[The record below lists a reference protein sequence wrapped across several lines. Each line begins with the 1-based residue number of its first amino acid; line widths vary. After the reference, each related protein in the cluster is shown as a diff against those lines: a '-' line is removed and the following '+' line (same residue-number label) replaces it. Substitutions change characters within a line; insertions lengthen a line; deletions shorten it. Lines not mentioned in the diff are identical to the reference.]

1 MPRHVAHHGVALE
14 ASLTRAIPL
23 LLLALLLPSGCD
35 GGDTDPTGSDTDTD
49 TDTDTLPDPGD
60 PVVVVEGAFMLALG
74 ETATLTARTVN
85 ASDENYT
92 WATSDP
98 QVLTISDDGEV
109 SAVGLGS
116 ATITATGDST
126 DLQGELG
133 ITVTQEVPYLEAW
146 SLSGHAD
153 RSAEAFRHWDEE
165 PDIPATCAGCHSRP
179 GFLDRIGAD
188 GSTPDVVDSAHPQ
201 GSVVDCQTCHHPDAS
216 SLDHVVFPSGVRV
229 GGLDEGARCM
239 TCHQGRSSSDD
250 VEAAIAE
257 AGVDADT
264 VSEDLGFINI
274 HYYAAG
280 ATLFAGEVR
289 GGAQYEG
296 QVYDWRFRHVDGVDS
311 CTGCHD
317 PHSLKVRVDTC
328 AECHPG
334 VESLEDTRDIRML
347 ASYTSDYDGDGDLD
361 EGLYHE
367 VVGLRDTLLT
377 AIQAYPTAQGNPQIC
392 FGAAAYPYWFVDGDG
407 DGTCSDAEANYG
419 NRYVSWTPRLLRAA
433 YNYQVAAKDPGAWAH
448 NGKYVIQL
456 LHDSISDLNG
466 ANGGAVD
473 VSALTRNDPGHFN
486 GAGEA
491 ARHWDDNATVR
502 GSCSRCHG
510 GVDGLT
516 FYLEYGVGS
525 TSVAPDNGLEC
536 ATCHTSIPGWDLREV
551 SGITFPNGVTLD
563 GWGSDHLCGSCHVG
577 RESAASVD
585 AAIASGNLSFKN
597 VHYLPAAATRA
608 GSDAGVGYQYAGH
621 TYADTWTGHPGGDRC
636 TDCHNPVET
645 GHSFQVTDAIEA
657 CSACHLSATA
667 PEDIK
672 GLGRAGIDYDGDGN
686 DDETLKA
693 ELGGL
698 ASTLFAQLQTTA
710 AGNGTPICYDSH
722 AYPYWFADTNG
733 NGTCD
738 GPSEANYGNQ
748 FRAWTP
754 ALLKASFNYQFWAKE
769 PGAYAHNFD
778 YSAQIL
784 IDSIEDLGGSTEGLT
799 RP

>member
-296 QVYDWRFRHVDGVDS
+296 QVYDWRFRHVDTADT
-311 CTGCHD
+311 CIGCHD
-317 PHSLKVRVDTC
+317 QHSLELRIDEC
-328 AECHPG
+328 SECHTD
-334 VESLEDTRDIRML
+334 VAKAEDVKDVRMI
-347 ASYTSDYDGDGDLD
+347 ASQSSDYDGDGDTSEGVYYEI
-361 EGLYHE
+361 EGLKEE
-367 VVGLRDTLLT
+367 VYDSLQQYVVDQGQT
-377 AIQAYPTAQGNPQIC
+377 AICWAN
-392 FGAAAYPYWFVDGDG
+392 AYPYFFQDTDG
-407 DGTCSDAEANYG
+407 DGTCSSAEADFANSYG
-419 NRYVSWTPRLLRAA
+419 SWSARSLSAA
-433 YNYQVAAKDPGAWAH
+433 YNYQLASKDPGNYAH
-448 NGKYVIQL
+448 NAKYTIQL
-456 LHDSISDLNG
+456 LHDSLQDLNLG
-466 ANGGAVD
+466 LTSPKD
-473 VSALTRNDPGHFN
+473 LSAFDRDDPGHFN

-491 ARHWDDNATVR
+491 ARHWDENEAVSA
-502 GSCSRCHG
+502 SCSKCHAG
-510 GVDGLT
+510 QAGLE
-516 FYLEYGVGS
+516 FYLEYGVGLQGG
-525 TSVAPDNGLEC
+525 APDNGLEC
-536 ATCHTSIPGWDLREV
+536 QTCHVGLPDFTQMRDVADVTFP
-551 SGITFPNGVTLD
+551 SGITLA
-563 GWGSDHLCGSCHVG
+563 SDTTSNLCMTCHSG
-577 RESAASVD
+577 REAKVTVD
-585 AAIASGNLSFKN
+585 ARLDSSGPRFVN
-597 VHYLPAAATRA
+597 VHYRAAGATKF
-608 GSDAGVGYQYAGH
+608 GTDAQVGYEYDGK
-621 TYADTWTGHPGGDRC
+621 TYASEWTTHIGGNGC
-636 TDCHNPVET
+636 TDCHDPVASD
-645 GHSFQVTDAIEA
+645 HSFQIEDAFA
-657 CSACHLSATA
+657 TCQVCHAGAADVHDIRSATTH
-667 PEDIK
+667 
-672 GLGRAGIDYDGDGN
+672 GVDYDGDGSATEPLADELATMADAVIGTAN
-686 DDETLKA
+686 AQAGLCLGEGYPYFFVDDD
-693 ELGGL
+693 
-698 ASTLFAQLQTTA
+698 AS
-710 AGNGTPICYDSH
+710 GPICD
-722 AYPYWFADTNG
+722 PGEETRFNG
-733 NGTCD
+733 
-738 GPSEANYGNQ
+738 
-748 FRAWTP
+748 WTP
-754 ALLKASFNYQFWAKE
+754 ALTKAIFNYQFWRTE
-769 PGAYAHNFD
+769 PGAWSHNFD
-778 YSAQIL
+778 YMGQLLFDSA
-784 IDSIEDLGGSTEGLT
+784 EDLDPASVSTWT